1 MLKLSEVPGSSS
13 DGGARESCVTR
24 EPISIFSQIKK
35 AENEERKEE
44 LNRLLEA
51 LRKKL
56 PEGFKIGAA
65 VGEGDCFF
73 DSLAQG
79 LNELKDQGLITSSKG
94 FSVKFLRESCK
105 QYVQQVNQSKKGSW
119 LDNALKGEDGKL
131 CEYISRIEFT
141 AENIENAI
149 WGRSEIEG
157 KMICEKYSVKIRVIE
172 LRDEEIDGVHVTKG
186 KVGTGNN
193 IVYIVNYRNHSV
205 PLLSN
210 IKKDIKRGIKVSREE
225 VYGSIPLQ
233 NIENSSRKQ
242 SSYSR
247 SSSKE
252 ICEIGVSSRKRKCS
266 VTDKDS
272 KVIKRARININVTN
286 NEDSEFPSDLQDESK
301 HDELDNTCQTKKYIP
316 HHLIGLMYQL
326 DLSVL
331 CSLRKSMYEH
341 KYPSLSL
348 AFEDSEIDKFSNI
361 VLRYE
366 KKSIHI
372 QVENVDKYYMDDG
385 INYAR
390 LFTKEKRSFSF
401 INDYFE
407 SFVRHLISKSD
418 SLSNDIEYL
427 IIYTNSCLN
436 LTEEKELKKGRFK
449 NFYPFKFDSMDIEE
463 CDILKDFLFTNDN
476 AQGCGFYQ
484 FSQDKITRKELL
496 KRLECSSAVQKV
508 IKGRKLS
515 REEIK
520 EKFLDKLVFAVNQPN
535 REELNSIIKNEMEK
549 NSEIQDNYITLQEK
563 TLRDLTASEKHK
575 ELVPGIMYEFNL
587 LMFFLHDMFLH
598 KNMFSINLGGKS
610 SDISN
615 GITINYKDRTDYIK
629 AHNAGSNID
638 YSQLFPSRKQKGKNT
653 FSINKHFS
661 LFVEELKND
670 MRYFIIYTNA
680 DLDLTGKNEL
690 KKVLSKGF
698 YPLKFDSIDMEA
710 CDILKDFLFMND
722 NTQGYS
728 FYQFSQ
734 DKITRK
740 ELLKRLEC
748 SSAIQKVI
756 KERKFSQEEMKEAFL
771 GKLVF
776 AINQPSREELS
787 SILKSEVEKNNES
800 NKVPYNYKELHEIA
814 LRWLESHEFGPIT
827 KGIME
832 KLFGDI
838 KNNRSSYQKI
848 QKNIDEEIKF
858 ARSLVG
864 REGTPSF
871 YQFLNFL
878 IKGEGRRYLE
888 VLKRNEVSLAN
899 MSSILHGAGD
909 EAVRAFKDLY
919 NFWFDK
925 EGNKMQYLKTLE
937 KEGINLVNMSS
948 ILHGARASA
957 AQAFKDL
964 YDLWFD
970 QNGKKTQYLTK
981 LGENGVDLVRMS
993 SILSGAGANASRA
1006 FKDLYDLWF
1015 DQNGKKTQYLTK
1027 LGENGVDLVCMSSIL
1042 SGAGANASKAF
1053 KDLYNL
1059 WFDEEGNKTQ
1069 CLKTLEKEGIDLANM
1084 SSVLHRAGNSAAQA
1098 FKDLY
1103 NLWFDQ
1109 NGKKTQYLTKPAE
1122 NGVDLVRMSSIL
1134 SGAGA
1139 NASRAFKDLHNL
1151 WFDQNGKK
1159 TQYLTKLGENG
1170 VDLVRMSSILSG
1182 AGANASKAFKDLYN
1196 LWFDEEGNKTQCLKT
1211 LEKEGM
1217 NLANMSSVLHGA
1229 GNSAAQAFKDLYNLW
1244 FDKRGNKTQYLK
1256 ILEKERINL
1265 STVSSILHG
1274 AGNSAAEAFKDSYDL
1289 WFDEQGNR
1297 TQYLKTLE
1305 KEGINLSNIS
1315 SILGGAGTNAPK
1327 AFKDLYD
1334 LWFDE
1339 QGNEKQYLKHFI
1351 EKKDGE
1357 KTFTMYNLSSILGGA
1372 GDSAKDA
1379 FEKLHS
1385 VCFNDEGKRT
1395 ELLDD
1400 FYKAG
1405 FEPSNLSCMLCK
1417 AGIHTSSI
1425 LKRLHSVCFNDEGK
1439 RTKLLDDF
1447 YKAGFRPCDLCSIL
1461 SGAADSLEKF
1471 HDFCFIGETKKYLNH
1486 FLNEE
1491 KGFTLSNLCNILHG
1505 VRANICSAL
1514 KDFHDVCFDEVG
1526 NKTQLLADFR
1536 KVGFM
1541 PSDLSNILSMAGTN
1555 ANSILRNFHK
1565 VYFNK
1570 ENHLNH
1576 FLAKKELFTP
1586 KDLSKILHGV
1596 GLNICP
1602 TFEKLHDLCFDKAG
1616 NKTKYLNNLIKN
1628 NRHEMFNILYKKVRK
1643 APSAFLDEQNIS
1655 EGDKITNVGLES
1667 SSSSG
1672 RTEQGQNLGNAQ
1684 QNDPKVKRKT
1694 RKGTLNRG
1702 ENSQETTDGIDD
1714 NPETYL
1720 NDPTVDKQLQES
1732 CQTISF

>member
-981 LGENGVDLVRMS
+981 
-993 SILSGAGANASRA
+993 
-1006 FKDLYDLWF
+1006 
-1015 DQNGKKTQYLTK
+1015 
-1027 LGENGVDLVCMSSIL
+1027 
-1042 SGAGANASKAF
+1042 
-1053 KDLYNL
+1053 
-1059 WFDEEGNKTQ
+1059 
-1069 CLKTLEKEGIDLANM
+1069 
-1084 SSVLHRAGNSAAQA
+1084 
-1098 FKDLY
+1098 
-1103 NLWFDQ
+1103 
-1109 NGKKTQYLTKPAE
+1109 PAE

-1217 NLANMSSVLHGA
+1217 NLANMSSVLHRA

-1327 AFKDLYD
+1327 AFKDLCD

-1372 GDSAKDA
+1372 GASAKDA